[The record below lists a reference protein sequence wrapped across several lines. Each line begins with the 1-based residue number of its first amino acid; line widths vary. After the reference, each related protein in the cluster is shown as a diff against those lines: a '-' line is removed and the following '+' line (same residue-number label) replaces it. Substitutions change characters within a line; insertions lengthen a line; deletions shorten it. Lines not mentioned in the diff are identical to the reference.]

1 MISDTQKLVKS
12 RFTDFASNYFSLLNN
27 LIGKL
32 DLDKMGEIFENIESA
47 RERGSTI
54 YVAGNG
60 GSASTASHINTD
72 WSIGTRLR
80 DTPLKVLSLTDN
92 NAIITAVANDYGYD
106 QVFSRQLKIHAGKD
120 DILLCIS
127 ASGNSEN
134 LVAAAQVATELGM
147 KTVGFLGFDGGIL
160 KDLLDVSITV
170 ETPIGQYGPVED
182 MHLIMNHVIAN
193 FFLTAI
199 GDV

>member
-1 MISDTQKLVKS
+1 MNKDTQKLIKS
-12 RFTDFASNYFSLLNN
+12 RFTAFSSNYFALLNN
-27 LIGKL
+27 LIEKV
-32 DLDKMGEIFENIESA
+32 DLDKMGEIVEEIVSA

-72 WSIGTRLR
+72 WAIGTRLSGA
-80 DTPLKVLSLTDN
+80 PLKVLSLTDN

-106 QVFSRQLKIHAGKD
+106 QIFSRQLKIHGSRD

-134 LVAAAQVATELGM
+134 LVDAAQVASDMGM
-147 KTVGFLGFDGGIL
+147 KTIGLLGFDGGVL
-160 KDLLDVSITV
+160 KDVLDLSVIV

-182 MHLIMNHVIAN
+182 MHLIMNHVVAN
-193 FFLTAI
+193 FFLSTF